1 MSTTQKKVNSATPK
15 LAQARLPVSPTKQG
29 TQAKQVNPVKQ
40 AKQGTPVSPT
50 KQGTQAKQG
59 TPVSPAKQ
67 GTQSKQGTQAKQ
79 GTPVSPTKQGTQAK
93 QVNYISKGADPT
105 TISILQNAMKEK
117 YNAKLEELSLKLEK
131 KNLKKKSGAGGW
143 VFLIIFLVC
152 VVGGTILYFVF
163 QFIMNPI
170 GSVFGMINPF

>member
-1 MSTTQKKVNSATPK
+1 MSTTQKKINSATPK

-29 TQAKQVNPVKQ
+29 TQTKQVNPALQKNQVNPVSQTKQVNPVLQTKQVNPVKQ
-40 AKQGTPVSPT
+40 AKHVTPVSQT
-50 KQGTQAKQG
+50 T
-59 TPVSPAKQ
+59 
-67 GTQSKQGTQAKQ
+67 
-79 GTPVSPTKQGTQAK
+79 QGTQAK
-93 QVNYISKGADPT
+93 QVNYISKGVDAT

-143 VFLIIFLVC
+143 FIFIIFIVLGVI
-152 VVGGTILYFVF
+152 GTIAYFVI

-170 GSVFGMINPF
+170 GSVVGMINPF